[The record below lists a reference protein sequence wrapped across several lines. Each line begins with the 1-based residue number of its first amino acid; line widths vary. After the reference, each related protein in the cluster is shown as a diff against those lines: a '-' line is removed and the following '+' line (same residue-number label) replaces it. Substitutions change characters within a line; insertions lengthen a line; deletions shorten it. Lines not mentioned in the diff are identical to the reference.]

1 MVRERKNT
9 VVEFEPYS
17 MDYIGDLLSRLQND
31 VQDNTPI
38 SPMDYLKFAL
48 SACQH
53 FNEILG
59 DGTFGSEG

>member
-1 MVRERKNT
+1 MMRERKNT
-9 VVEFEPYS
+9 LVEFEPYS
-17 MDYIGDLLSRLQND
+17 KDYIGGLLGRLQND

-48 SACQH
+48 SACQR

-59 DGTFGSEG
+59 DDTFDSEG